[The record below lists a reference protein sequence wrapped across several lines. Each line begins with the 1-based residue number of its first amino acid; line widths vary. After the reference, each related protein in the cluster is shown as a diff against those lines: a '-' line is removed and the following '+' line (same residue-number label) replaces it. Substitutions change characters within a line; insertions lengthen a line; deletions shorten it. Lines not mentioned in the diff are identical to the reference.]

1 VPEQEQVLPG
11 SQIPTIVFFLQ
22 LLVLIT
28 FISSEK
34 SFNHLMMDGVITQT
48 KHPFTYS
55 KKQSS
60 CYFYLKLKN
69 LEIVLGA

>member
-1 VPEQEQVLPG
+1 MPEQEQVLPG
-11 SQIPTIVFFLQ
+11 SQIPTIVLFLQ
-22 LLVLIT
+22 VLVLIT

-34 SFNHLMMDGVITQT
+34 SFQSYIYMRTEESYRG
-48 KHPFTYS
+48 
-55 KKQSS
+55 KKQAS